1 MAELPRTEIFA
12 PLSLESFLLEPFVVA
27 ALSSALLSSA
37 LFATLALRSRFQV
50 IQRPAF
56 LLSAGAHVIHQ
67 WPLALFAPVFARN
80 LDDPWFFLVAVNA
93 PVLFGLAISMIG
105 GKPAGRPGVDDAAP
119 DDGRSGM
126 IDLAP
131 ALVLTALI
139 TIAYFAIVDWRYT
152 ALFAL
157 LFDPE
162 LSLLAREFSGKL
174 LPGSTAFYVHGA
186 LSNVLVP
193 VLSMLAVRSIVRGVG
208 HRSALSLSAGLGLLF
223 VSVPL
228 ALLPGAK
235 GGLVPAFIA
244 CVVCFVVMDGGLV
257 RRTASV
263 AVACVVCFV
272 VLDGGLVRRTAS
284 VAVACVVTLGPF
296 VMFDTV
302 RENGVFRSLGLTY
315 DFARCA
321 QRYGV
326 CDASRTLVESSL
338 SRSES
343 IGVSDARTRRLL
355 AELDVFCPTTVPASP
370 VPVPPVPVPP
380 VPVPPV
386 PVAGAE
392 TGRPAIGTPGMGANL
407 ASLVAEANRVA
418 YGLAYRA
425 FVTPVQASSWYFR
438 HAEDHGR
445 IGPSGLG
452 FLRRFSVDPVNVPS
466 LIHEIYYPVFS
477 GGANVSTGTVPV
489 AFFVA
494 YPAVIGWW
502 GVALALGLILG
513 LDLLVRALQGRLPHR
528 TRALSAGLMAA
539 MAVNCLSSEFGTVL
553 LSHGGWLALSLTALW
568 TLAGRG
574 GAGPRRGTVLRQ
586 A

>member
-1 MAELPRTEIFA
+1 
-12 PLSLESFLLEPFVVA
+12 
-27 ALSSALLSSA
+27 
-37 LFATLALRSRFQV
+37 
-50 IQRPAF
+50 
-56 LLSAGAHVIHQ
+56 
-67 WPLALFAPVFARN
+67 
-80 LDDPWFFLVAVNA
+80 
-93 PVLFGLAISMIG
+93 MIG
-105 GKPAGRPGVDDAAP
+105 GKPAGRAGVDDAAP

-131 ALVLTALI
+131 ALVLTALL
-139 TIAYFAIVDWRYT
+139 TIAYFAIVDWRCT

-263 AVACVVCFV
+263 AVACVV
-272 VLDGGLVRRTAS
+272 
-284 VAVACVVTLGPF
+284 TLGPF

-338 SRSES
+338 SRPES

-355 AELDVFCPTTVPASP
+355 AELDVFCPTTAPAA
-370 VPVPPVPVPP
+370 PVPVPP

-386 PVAGAE
+386 PVAVPE
-392 TGRPAIGTPGMGANL
+392 TGRPASGTPGMGASL
-407 ASLVAEANRVA
+407 ASLVAEVNRVA

-539 MAVNCLSSEFGTVL
+539 MAVNCLSSVFGTVL